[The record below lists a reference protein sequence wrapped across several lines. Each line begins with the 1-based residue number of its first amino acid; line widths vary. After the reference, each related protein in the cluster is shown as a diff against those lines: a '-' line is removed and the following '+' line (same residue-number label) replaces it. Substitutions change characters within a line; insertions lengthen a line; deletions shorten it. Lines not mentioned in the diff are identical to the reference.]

1 MQVCL
6 TASVM
11 KVPIDIA
18 GSLVRFL
25 IALST
30 QLGMSSIIIFP
41 SLNTRRCNACKY
53 SIGQGEEKDKTDN
66 VRSTTSTTY
75 NLPERGGDMANVI
88 ITTYD
93 GKVYTNPEDIK
104 VERNENTE
112 MFYRFLEQYRDE
124 RIQKREDTA

>member
-1 MQVCL
+1 MYL
-6 TASVM
+6 AL
-11 KVPIDIA
+11 A
-18 GSLVRFL
+18 G
-25 IALST
+25 
-30 QLGMSSIIIFP
+30 
-41 SLNTRRCNACKY
+41 ACKY

-112 MFYRFLEQYRDE
+112 MFYRFLEQFRDE
-124 RIQKREDTA
+124 RIQKQEDTA

>member
-1 MQVCL
+1 M
-6 TASVM
+6 TKM
-11 KVPIDIA
+11 FRK
-18 GSLVRFL
+18 
-25 IALST
+25 
-30 QLGMSSIIIFP
+30 
-41 SLNTRRCNACKY
+41 LNNVAPAK
-53 SIGQGEEKDKTDN
+53 EKDKTDN
-66 VRSTTSTTY
+66 ARCTTSTTY
-75 NLPERGGDMANVI
+75 SLLEMGGDMANVI

>member
-1 MQVCL
+1 MVQ
-6 TASVM
+6 S
-11 KVPIDIA
+11 KQ
-18 GSLVRFL
+18 GQSR
-25 IALST
+25 
-30 QLGMSSIIIFP
+30 GMIQIKANP
-41 SLNTRRCNACKY
+41 LH
-53 SIGQGEEKDKTDN
+53 IGELDN
-66 VRSTTSTTY
+66 VRSTTNTTY
-75 NLPERGGDMANVI
+75 NLSERGGDMANVI

>member
-1 MQVCL
+1 MYL
-6 TASVM
+6 AL
-11 KVPIDIA
+11 A
-18 GSLVRFL
+18 G
-25 IALST
+25 
-30 QLGMSSIIIFP
+30 
-41 SLNTRRCNACKY
+41 ACKY
-53 SIGQGEEKDKTDN
+53 SIGQGEKKDKTDN
-66 VRSTTSTTY
+66 VRSTTNITY
-75 NLPERGGDMANVI
+75 NLSERGGDMANVI

>member
-1 MQVCL
+1 MVQ
-6 TASVM
+6 S
-11 KVPIDIA
+11 KQ
-18 GSLVRFL
+18 GQSR
-25 IALST
+25 
-30 QLGMSSIIIFP
+30 GMIQIKANM
-41 SLNTRRCNACKY
+41 LH
-53 SIGQGEEKDKTDN
+53 IGELDN
-66 VRSTTSTTY
+66 VRNTTNTTY
-75 NLPERGGDMANVI
+75 NLSERGGDMANVI

>member
-1 MQVCL
+1 MVQ
-6 TASVM
+6 S
-11 KVPIDIA
+11 KQ
-18 GSLVRFL
+18 GQSR
-25 IALST
+25 
-30 QLGMSSIIIFP
+30 GMIQIKA
-41 SLNTRRCNACKY
+41 NTLH
-53 SIGQGEEKDKTDN
+53 IGELDN
-66 VRSTTSTTY
+66 VRSTTVSEYILT
-75 NLPERGGDMANVI
+75 ERGGDMANVI

>member
-1 MQVCL
+1 MVQ
-6 TASVM
+6 S
-11 KVPIDIA
+11 KQ
-18 GSLVRFL
+18 GQSR
-25 IALST
+25 
-30 QLGMSSIIIFP
+30 GMIQIKA
-41 SLNTRRCNACKY
+41 NTLH
-53 SIGQGEEKDKTDN
+53 IGELDN
-66 VRSTTSTTY
+66 VRSTTNTTY
-75 NLPERGGDMANVI
+75 NLSERGGDMANVI

>member
-1 MQVCL
+1 MVQ
-6 TASVM
+6 S
-11 KVPIDIA
+11 KQ
-18 GSLVRFL
+18 GQSR
-25 IALST
+25 
-30 QLGMSSIIIFP
+30 GMIQIKA
-41 SLNTRRCNACKY
+41 NTLH
-53 SIGQGEEKDKTDN
+53 IGELDN
-66 VRSTTSTTY
+66 VRSTANTTY
-75 NLPERGGDMANVI
+75 NLSERGGDMANVI

>member
-1 MQVCL
+1 MP
-6 TASVM
+6 AR
-11 KVPIDIA
+11 
-18 GSLVRFL
+18 G
-25 IALST
+25 
-30 QLGMSSIIIFP
+30 
-41 SLNTRRCNACKY
+41 
-53 SIGQGEEKDKTDN
+53 KDKEDN
-66 VRSTTSTTY
+66 AKGTTNTTY

-124 RIQKREDTA
+124 RIQKQEDTA